1 MRTATRWSLWTL
13 LAVIPVGCAAAAF
26 VVARRQQSA
35 ADFEDWWRTR
45 QRLRDQQ
52 DHVTPVYDGVRRDE
66 LFV

>member
-13 LAVIPVGCAAAAF
+13 LAVIPVGCAAAF
-26 VVARRQQSA
+26 FVARRHHSA
-35 ADFEDWWRTR
+35 ADFEEWWQTR